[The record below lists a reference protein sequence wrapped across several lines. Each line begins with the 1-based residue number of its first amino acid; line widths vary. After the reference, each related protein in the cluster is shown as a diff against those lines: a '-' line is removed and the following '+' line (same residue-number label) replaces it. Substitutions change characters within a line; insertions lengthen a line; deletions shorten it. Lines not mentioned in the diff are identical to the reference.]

1 MKLRIVYP
9 LILLNLVLIS
19 ACTFWPLTRGSTP
32 DSPSAGNTPDTPGGN
47 LATPADQS
55 GSPTLQA
62 THTVNLPLLANA
74 GQQEGDW
81 QLIPRETESV
91 DENLNVRFRVTAPE
105 MQGDGGDAAS
115 NFNQA
120 VEQLVQ
126 NETNVGEAAG
136 GEPIQD
142 PGGFLLLGY
151 QVTSSSGWEG
161 FEPYA
166 MAEDNP
172 GTLSAEQVVLDGGHR
187 VIGIVFEIVSYFGG
201 AHPVSYHHEL
211 NFDLSAA
218 RVLSLEDLFEPGSD
232 YLDVIAGY
240 SIDELSKNREILFE
254 DFEQYAA
261 PAPENYSVWTITPG
275 GLLIVFEE
283 YQVAPYAAGPQYVVV
298 PYSELAGMLDPEGP
312 LGNLA
317 Q

>member
-19 ACTFWPLTRGSTP
+19 ACTFWPLIRGSAP
-32 DSPSAGNTPDTPGGN
+32 DSPNAGNTPDTPGGN

-62 THTVNLPLLANA
+62 THAVNLPLLANA

-81 QLIPRETESV
+81 QLVPQESESV
-91 DENLNVRFRVTAPE
+91 DEDRNLRIQVTAPE
-105 MQGDGGDAAS
+105 MQDASEDVAS
-115 NFNQA
+115 TFNQA
-120 VEQLVQ
+120 VEQIVQ
-126 NETNVGEAAG
+126 SELEVGEALG

-151 QVTSSSGWEG
+151 QVTSSTSWEA

-172 GTLSAEQVVLDGGHR
+172 GTLAAGQAALDGGHR
-187 VIGIVFEIVSYFGG
+187 VIGLVFEIVSYFGG
-201 AHPVSYHHEL
+201 AHPISYHREL
-211 NFDLSAA
+211 NYDLTAA

-298 PYSELAGMLDPEGP
+298 PYSALAGTLDPAGP
-312 LGNLA
+312 LGKLA